1 MVAVAS
7 SPLGNEAACPTPHAR
22 SRVLRLLNSRR
33 VSHCKPLSGVFGRC
47 AGVNDVRER
56 GSCEDA
62 FLHALETANGH
73 KQNRAPFSE
82 ERDAVFAVSRSLGA
96 Q

>member
-1 MVAVAS
+1 MKGGRCESVLRGENVAV
-7 SPLGNEAACPTPHAR
+7 
-22 SRVLRLLNSRR
+22 
-33 VSHCKPLSGVFGRC
+33 SG
-47 AGVNDVRER
+47 D
-56 GSCEDA
+56 
-62 FLHALETANGH
+62 

>member
-1 MVAVAS
+1 M
-7 SPLGNEAACPTPHAR
+7 GNEAACPTPHAQ
-22 SRVLRLLNSRR
+22 SRVLRLLNGRR

-47 AGVNDVRER
+47 ARVNDVRER
-56 GSCEDA
+56 GSCEGA

-73 KQNRAPFSE
+73 KQNRPPFSE

>member
-1 MVAVAS
+1 MRGLGCFVCSIAGGVRIAS
-7 SPLGNEAACPTPHAR
+7 RSVVFLGVVRALTMC
-22 SRVLRLLNSRR
+22 
-33 VSHCKPLSGVFGRC
+33 GR
-47 AGVNDVRER
+47 GL
-56 GSCEDA
+56 CEDA

>member
-1 MVAVAS
+1 MRGLGCFVCSMAGGFRIASYSVAF
-7 SPLGNEAACPTPHAR
+7 LGVVRALTMCG
-22 SRVLRLLNSRR
+22 
-33 VSHCKPLSGVFGRC
+33 SG
-47 AGVNDVRER
+47 